1 MECKLGEVF
10 ITLNCKDGRTVL
22 PSPST
27 PSYAA
32 VIKSRSPSYFRRQAR
47 RRASRENKDFQADN
61 ACATTA
67 EEVKDDT
74 TTIAVEAN
82 CCDITVVKDDSAG
95 LETKAELNIDSLVP
109 EEVDQI
115 VYEKARDTASE
126 DDQDKSKDEKL
137 GNASI
142 PIFTVRSDGYSCN
155 LWQFW
160 TSRKENIFQSH
171 VLQTWTLFI
180 S

>member
-1 MECKLGEVF
+1 ML
-10 ITLNCKDGRTVL
+10 
-22 PSPST
+22 T
-27 PSYAA
+27 PN
-32 VIKSRSPSYFRRQAR
+32 V
-47 RRASRENKDFQADN
+47 QADN

-95 LETKAELNIDSLVP
+95 LETKAELNMDTLVP

-126 DDQDKSKDEKL
+126 DDQDKSND
-137 GNASI
+137 
-142 PIFTVRSDGYSCN
+142 D
-155 LWQFW
+155 
-160 TSRKENIFQSH
+160 
-171 VLQTWTLFI
+171 
-180 S
+180 